1 LAFGFARTVHSLLNS
16 NLQHRGFET
25 CSIMLSGKME
35 HRDSVGNHGVI
46 GPGGVQW
53 MTAGRGIIHSEM
65 PVVTEGDL
73 HGFQLWINLP
83 AKDKMTKPKYQ
94 DVQAEDIPVSEFQ
107 GGSSRVMAGEYNGV
121 TGPLRLRNPGLLLDV
136 RLEANCLS
144 WSHQIVSEW
153 NAFAYVYQASGKL
166 GDKNASQQQAY
177 IFSNEGDAVAA
188 AAGSEGLRF
197 LLIAGLPINEP
208 VVQYGTAFAS
218 ILFKSMHLYAN
229 LIFYDAIQ
237 DRL

>member
-1 LAFGFARTVHSLLNS
+1 
-16 NLQHRGFET
+16 
-25 CSIMLSGKME
+25 MLSGKME

-94 DVQAEDIPVSEFQ
+94 DLQADDIPVSEFQ
-107 GGSSRVMAGEYNGV
+107 GGSVRVMAGKYSSV
-121 TGPLRLRNPGLLLDV
+121 TGPLKLRNPGLLMDV
-136 RLEANCLS
+136 RLDANCPP
-144 WSHQIVSEW
+144 WSHQIISEW
-153 NAFAYVYQASGKL
+153 NAFAYVYQGSGKL
-166 GDKNASQQQAY
+166 DDKNASMQHAY
-177 IFSNEGDAVAA
+177 IFSNAGDTVTAVA
-188 AAGSEGLRF
+188 GPEGLRF

-208 VVQYGTAFAS
+208 VVQYGKACAF
-218 ILFKSMHLYAN
+218 ILFKSNALVRMLMLVYNA
-229 LIFYDAIQ
+229 LQ